1 MCYFPLGCDSN
12 TAPKS
17 RGKRSGIVEG
27 TKTSKFK
34 LTNAVFPIFPILQSS
49 ISQNTF
55 SIQLLNSDSS
65 LHFLSMESSA
75 ISLIMVKGPREGET
89 LDFPPGTTIRIGRTV
104 RGNSVAIK
112 DAGISTKHLSIE
124 SESVSGKWML
134 LDLDSSNGTFVN
146 DTKLPPHDAF
156 ALSDGDTI
164 KCGELTSI
172 LVRINSNEE
181 CGSRRNPRRKA
192 AEKCTSFDVMGS
204 VAGTRGR
211 RGKVVEVVSVVGGCN
226 DTMLESGR
234 CLRSRKGR
242 GVKGDIANQ
251 VPDCEKIEDNL
262 DVGRG
267 SENVNSVVNEPGPK
281 ITTRSTRRTKNTV
294 CVATDSV
301 LGNVP
306 ENSCVGGEV
315 KAGAK
320 KTRAGTRGRK
330 KLQNEPPPDCSTVI
344 KFEHSENVE
353 QKSLGENKLV
363 DDGEVEKNANV
374 EERGSGSSPQE
385 VRDRDENQDV
395 CIISEGCEEVADGR
409 ASHDE
414 DFLCKAE
421 KVPDLKKMT
430 LGEWFDY
437 LETHLP
443 RQIIDAT
450 EEVISGMRIKSKQVR
465 EYVSQQ
471 KIENCQGG

>member
-1 MCYFPLGCDSN
+1 
-12 TAPKS
+12 
-17 RGKRSGIVEG
+17 
-27 TKTSKFK
+27 
-34 LTNAVFPIFPILQSS
+34 
-49 ISQNTF
+49 
-55 SIQLLNSDSS
+55 
-65 LHFLSMESSA
+65 MESSA
-75 ISLIMVKGPREGET
+75 ITLIMVKGPREGET

-112 DAGISTKHLSIE
+112 DAGISTKHFSIE

-134 LDLDSSNGTFVN
+134 RDLDSSNGTFVN

-156 ALSDGDTI
+156 DLSDGDII

-181 CGSRRNPRRKA
+181 CPSRRNPRRKA
-192 AEKCTSFDVMGS
+192 ADKCTSSDAVVS

-211 RGKVVEVVSVVGGCN
+211 RGKVVEEVVGGCN
-226 DTMLESGR
+226 DTMIESGR

-242 GVKGDIANQ
+242 GVKGEIANQ
-251 VPDCEKIEDNL
+251 VPDCKKIEDNL

-267 SENVNSVVNEPGPK
+267 SENVNNVVNEPGPK
-281 ITTRSTRRTKNTV
+281 ITARSTRRTKNTV

-306 ENSCVGGEV
+306 ENSCVGDEV

-330 KLQNEPPPDCSTVI
+330 KLQNEPPPDCNTVI
-344 KFEHSENVE
+344 KLEHSENVE

-363 DDGEVEKNANV
+363 DDGEGEKNANV

-385 VRDRDENQDV
+385 VCDRDENQDV
-395 CIISEGCEEVADGR
+395 CIISEGCEEVADGI

-414 DFLCKAE
+414 GFLCKAE

-450 EEVISGMRIKSKQVR
+450 EEIISGMRIKSKQVR
-465 EYVSQQ
+465 EYVAQQ